1 MALSATVQ
9 ERWISGNKRYS
20 RGEISTGNTTYAA
33 GGLAL
38 PAKESFGFQRQMD
51 SLVIQGDDAANITAY
66 VYSWDKSTNKL
77 QMYVSH
83 DTAGI
88 TALPM
93 DEEGADATG
102 TRTLT
107 YVASGW

>member
-9 ERWISGNKRYS
+9 ERWQYGTKRYS
-20 RGEISTGNTTYAA
+20 RGEIATNNTTYAT

-51 SLVIQGDDAANITAY
+51 SLVIMGEDTASATGY
-66 VYSWDKSTNKL
+66 VYGWDKSANKL
-77 QMYVSH
+77 MFYVSH
-83 DTAGI
+83 DTAGV

-102 TRTLT
+102 TRTLS
-107 YVASGW
+107 YIACGW